1 MASKRRVKSKKKI
14 SLLMVLFV
22 LLAIVAGVGAVV
34 CMMMPF
40 YDWSSSYTFGNNT
53 YSVGYSISGFTRC
66 SLRPGRR

>member
-40 YDWSSSYTFGNNT
+40 YNCHL
-53 YSVGYSISGFTRC
+53 VIH
-66 SLRPGRR
+66 

>member
-34 CMMMPF
+34 SKC
-40 YDWSSSYTFGNNT
+40 
-53 YSVGYSISGFTRC
+53 ITR
-66 SLRPGRR
+66 